1 MSKSI
6 VLEKA
11 IAFALRIV
19 RFYRHLTDD
28 KKEFVLSK
36 MVLISGTFVAKH
48 VREATAGEG
57 RPNFSKEMFIAMKR
71 AIETEFWL
79 LMIHEGGW
87 LDEKQYDS
95 MRNDCVELIKMTSA
109 ISKTTRDDETPQ

>member
-6 VLEKA
+6 VLEKS
-11 IAFALRIV
+11 IKFALRIV
-19 RFYRHLTDD
+19 KLYRHLTDK

-36 MVLISGTFVAKH
+36 LVLISGTFVAKH

-57 RPNFSKEMFIAMKR
+57 RPNFSNEMFIAMKR

-79 LMIHEGGW
+79 MIIHEGGW
-87 LDEKQYDS
+87 LDEKQYLS
-95 MRNDCVELIKMTSA
+95 INEDCVELIKMTSA
-109 ISKTTRDDETPQ
+109 ISKSSREDGS